1 MRIGCSTYSYR
12 QLFADGRMNVYG
24 FLDKAYELGLDGV
37 ELLSGMFPS
46 EKEDLIKIKRRAMEL
61 GLHIAACSIGCPA
74 TTSDETQR
82 AAGMASS
89 KEWVEIANFLGAPAL
104 RVDTGGVPQGIEI
117 EQAFENC
124 INFFKELAA
133 YAGEYGISLG
143 MENHSPIS
151 NTGEKVVRVV
161 QGVGS
166 KWFGLTPDFGN
177 FVGRG
182 EEEGYKSIEMVVP
195 HAVFV
200 HAKLYDIGFK
210 ESCTHIPPCL
220 AEKTLDFQRII
231 DMFLKVGYS
240 GYMSIEYEG
249 RENPVTAVPKCVK
262 VLRQYV

>member
-1 MRIGCSTYSYR
+1 
-12 QLFADGRMNVYG
+12 
-24 FLDKAYELGLDGV
+24 
-37 ELLSGMFPS
+37 
-46 EKEDLIKIKRRAMEL
+46 
-61 GLHIAACSIGCPA
+61 
-74 TTSDETQR
+74 
-82 AAGMASS
+82 
-89 KEWVEIANFLGAPAL
+89 
-104 RVDTGGVPQGIEI
+104 
-117 EQAFENC
+117 
-124 INFFKELAA
+124 
-133 YAGEYGISLG
+133 
-143 MENHSPIS
+143 
-151 NTGEKVVRVV
+151 
-161 QGVGS
+161 
-166 KWFGLTPDFGN
+166 FGN